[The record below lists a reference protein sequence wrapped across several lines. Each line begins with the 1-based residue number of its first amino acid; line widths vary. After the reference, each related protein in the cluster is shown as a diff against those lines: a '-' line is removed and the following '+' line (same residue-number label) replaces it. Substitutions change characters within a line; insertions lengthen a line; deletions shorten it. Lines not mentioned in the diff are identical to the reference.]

1 VIYCVR
7 ALGVRPVGPADLAIT
22 AMLQAGLGN
31 QLFIYG
37 AALSMARRLNVN
49 LHLDTSLFRF
59 DVRRDFELNFFD
71 TGASRIAGGYELRTR
86 RRQNTS
92 NLPAKFAQY
101 LTIRKL
107 SKNKDVLMEGE
118 KIFDS
123 RVQRWGDNTKL
134 LGYFQSWLY
143 LEPVKDEIRQR
154 VVGANQ
160 IDASTHRWV
169 STQQALIN
177 SLADPVIVHLRRGD
191 YLLPAH
197 REFHGI
203 LGLNYYERALALMAK
218 NFGYSDLV
226 VVSDDLSEARKMFA
240 HQPAI
245 FLEQPPELADSATL
259 LAVCGARK
267 YVIANSSFSWWWAW
281 LSGSAEVVAPRDWF
295 ARQDLDSSD
304 VCPPDWCLI

>member
-1 VIYCVR
+1 
-7 ALGVRPVGPADLAIT
+7 
-22 AMLQAGLGN
+22 MLQAGLGN

-37 AALSMARRLNVN
+37 AALSMARRLNVD

-59 DVRRDFELNFFD
+59 DVRRDFELDFFD
-71 TGASRIAGGYELRTR
+71 TGANRVQGGYENRTG

-107 SKNKDVLMEGE
+107 SKNKRVLMEGE
-118 KIFDS
+118 KTFDP
-123 RVQRWGDNTKL
+123 RVESWGDGTKL

-143 LEPVKDEIRQR
+143 LEPVKEEVRQR
-154 VVGANQ
+154 VVGANRT
-160 IDASTHRWV
+160 DAPAHNWV
-169 STQQALIN
+169 SAQQALIS

-197 REFHGI
+197 REFHGL
-203 LGLNYYERALALMAK
+203 LGLDYYDRALALMAGD
-218 NFGYSDLV
+218 FGYSDLV
-226 VVSDDLSEARKMFA
+226 VVSDDVDEARRMFA
-240 HQPAI
+240 HKSAI
-245 FLEQPPELADSATL
+245 FLEQPPELSDSATL

-281 LSGSAEVVAPRDWF
+281 LSGSAAVVAPRNWF
-295 ARQDLDSSD
+295 ARKDLDSSD
-304 VCPPDWCLI
+304 VCPPSWHLI